1 MAFKH
6 PQPFSKEE
14 MPVWKIRLPFTST
27 GAISKSVSRQKFFNH
42 SFKLVYC
49 HLIATTEDD
58 FSQKAFIHFPSALTF
73 LFKEPTW
80 ISTVSFLPMVEI
92 KYLIQGHS
100 LQQGMKTQWSFV
112 FSCPHFSGD
121 APGIS
126 SPPSRWGNHRPL
138 PFFVARLG
146 AVCPCFPGP
155 MNLACSGYFDPWQC
169 IFHKQQPSQ
178 QIQSSVSLPVPMRGV
193 CVWGGG
199 IWHLI
204 INWITGGISGAR
216 WVLSLVTGNYLWCAL
231 KFPGANG
238 TEPINV
244 YTD

>member
-1 MAFKH
+1 MDQH
-6 PQPFSKEE
+6 SQ
-14 MPVWKIRLPFTST
+14 
-27 GAISKSVSRQKFFNH
+27 FFAN
-42 SFKLVYC
+42 
-49 HLIATTEDD
+49 
-58 FSQKAFIHFPSALTF
+58 
-73 LFKEPTW
+73 
-80 ISTVSFLPMVEI
+80 VEI
-92 KYLIQGHS
+92 RYLIQGHS
-100 LQQGMKTQWSFV
+100 LRQGMKTQWSFV

-126 SPPSRWGNHRPL
+126 SPLSCWGNHRPL
-138 PFFVARLG
+138 LFFVVRLG

-178 QIQSSVSLPVPMRGV
+178 QIVV
-193 CVWGGG
+193 CFAASDDWGG

-244 YTD
+244 YMD